1 MPTLYDIKPRF
12 QALLRPAVCRL
23 AAAGVTANQVTIA
36 ALALSIAHGAWIA
49 SGSARAAA
57 LALLPLTLFAR
68 MALNAVDGMLAREH
82 GQKTRLGAILNE
94 CGDGISD
101 AALYLPF
108 ALLPGVPPLFAV
120 ALVVLAL
127 IGEMVGIAAAAA
139 GGTRRYD
146 GPLGKSDRALVHALI
161 ALAMLGGWWSAAVGA
176 WVYPALVALAVVT
189 VMNRLRAAAR
199 EAA

>member
-12 QALLRPAVCRL
+12 QALLRPAVRRL
-23 AAAGVTANQVTIA
+23 AAARVTANQVTVA
-36 ALALSIAHGAWIA
+36 ALVMSIAHGAWIA
-49 SGSARAAA
+49 SGAGLTLA

-82 GQKTRLGAILNE
+82 DQKSRLGAILNE

-108 ALLPGVPPLFAV
+108 ALLPGVPPLLAV
-120 ALVVLAL
+120 TLVVLAL

-161 ALAMLGGWWSAAVGA
+161 AVAMLAGWWSPAVGA
-176 WVYPALVALAVVT
+176 WVYPVLVLLAAVT
-189 VMNRLRAAAR
+189 VINRLRAAAR

>member
-12 QALLRPAVCRL
+12 QALLRPAVRRL
-23 AAAGVTANQVTIA
+23 AAAGVSANQVTIA
-36 ALALSIAHGAWIA
+36 ALVMSIAHGAWIA
-49 SGSARAAA
+49 SGSAVTVA

-82 GQKTRLGAILNE
+82 DQKTRLGAILNE
-94 CGDGISD
+94 CGDGIAD

-108 ALLPGVPPLFAV
+108 ALLPGVPPQLAV

-146 GPLGKSDRALVHALI
+146 GPLGKSDRALVHGLI

-176 WVYPALVALAVVT
+176 WVYPLLVVLAAVT
-189 VMNRLRAAAR
+189 VINRLRAAAR